1 MKSVGHDPT
10 NRKYI
15 DVFLAF
21 LIRSG
26 ADYLCLTEAV
36 VFGWLGTN
44 LFSRRNATAPKWELK
59 MPELKISTIDPDR
72 CRDMH
77 DLRTEIDILDYQII
91 KLLVHRAKYIDR
103 AVTLKQIEGLPAR
116 THDRVAAVLSK
127 VRDQCHARRH

>member
-1 MKSVGHDPT
+1 MHGSCSLKSVGHDPT

-103 AVTLKQIEGLPAR
+103 AVTLK
-116 THDRVAAVLSK
+116 
-127 VRDQCHARRH
+127 